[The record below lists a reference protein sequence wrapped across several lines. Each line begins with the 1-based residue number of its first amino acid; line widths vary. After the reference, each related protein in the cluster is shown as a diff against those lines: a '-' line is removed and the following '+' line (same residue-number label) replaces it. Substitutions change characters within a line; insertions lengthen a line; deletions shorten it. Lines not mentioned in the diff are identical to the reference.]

1 VKYKMIRVPTG
12 IARLDEMLGGGL
24 PKGSTTL
31 VAGGP
36 GTGKTILAAQFI
48 YSGAT
53 KYGEKGVYVIFGESA
68 ETFKNNMLSLG
79 WDFGKLQEKRQVE
92 ILDLISLREPESVE
106 TTFDEIVETARV
118 LGAKR
123 LVIDSITALT
133 VVFRDV
139 AEIRT
144 LISVLQ
150 KVLRGLN
157 CTTILI
163 TEIPWGTNRL
173 GMGIEEFVSDGIIVL
188 EMVSRRN
195 QLKRRLMV
203 LKMRATELNLKYY
216 QYEIS
221 KNIGI
226 DLLPYPE
233 AEE

>member
-1 VKYKMIRVPTG
+1 VIRVPTG

-163 TEIPWGTNRL
+163 TEVPWGSNRL
-173 GMGIEEFVSDGIIVL
+173 GMGIEEFISDGIIVL

>member
-1 VKYKMIRVPTG
+1 MIRVPTG
-12 IARLDEMLGGGL
+12 ITKLDEMLGGGL

-68 ETFKNNMLSLG
+68 ETFKNNMLSIG
-79 WDFGKLQEKRQVE
+79 WDFGKLQENRQVE

-106 TTFDEIVETARV
+106 IAFDDIVETARA

-163 TEIPWGTNRL
+163 TEVPWGSNKL
-173 GMGIEEFVSDGIIVL
+173 GMGIEEFISDGIIML

-195 QLKRRLMV
+195 QLRRRLMV

-226 DLLPYPE
+226 DVLPYPE

>member
-1 VKYKMIRVPTG
+1 MIRVPTG

-163 TEIPWGTNRL
+163 TEVPWGSNRL
-173 GMGIEEFVSDGIIVL
+173 GMGIEEFISDGIIVL

>member
-1 VKYKMIRVPTG
+1 MIRVPTG

-133 VVFRDV
+133 VVFKDV

-195 QLKRRLMV
+195 QLRRRLMV

>member
-1 VKYKMIRVPTG
+1 MKIARTPTG
-12 IARLDEMLGGGL
+12 ISKLDEILEGGL

-31 VAGGP
+31 IAGGP

-53 KYGEKGVYVIFGESA
+53 KYGEKGVYVIFGENA
-68 ETFKNNMLSLG
+68 ETFKSNMLSLG
-79 WDFGKLQEKRQVE
+79 WDFEKLQEKRQVE
-92 ILDLISLREPESVE
+92 ILDLISLKEPESVE
-106 TTFDEIVETARV
+106 KTFDEIVEAVRA

-133 VVFRDV
+133 AVFRDA

-144 LISVLQ
+144 LLSILQ

-163 TEIPWGTNRL
+163 TEVPWGSSRL
-173 GMGIEEFVSDGIIVL
+173 GMGIEEFISDGIIML
-188 EMVSRRN
+188 EMVSRKN
-195 QLKRRLMV
+195 QLRRRLMI
-203 LKMRATELNLKYY
+203 LKMRATELNLRYY

-226 DLLPYPE
+226 NVLPYPE
-233 AEE
+233 AEGE

>member
-1 VKYKMIRVPTG
+1 MIRVPTG

-133 VVFRDV
+133 VVFKDV

-163 TEIPWGTNRL
+163 TEVPWGSNRL

>member
-1 VKYKMIRVPTG
+1 MIRVPTG

>member
-1 VKYKMIRVPTG
+1 MIRVPTG

-133 VVFRDV
+133 VVFKDV

-163 TEIPWGTNRL
+163 TEIPWGSNRL

>member
-1 VKYKMIRVPTG
+1 VIRVPTG

>member
-1 VKYKMIRVPTG
+1 VIRVPTG

-133 VVFRDV
+133 VVFKDV

-195 QLKRRLMV
+195 QLRRRLMV

-226 DLLPYPE
+226 DVLPYPE

>member
-1 VKYKMIRVPTG
+1 VIRVPTG

-133 VVFRDV
+133 VVFKDV

-195 QLKRRLMV
+195 QLRRRLMV

>member
-1 VKYKMIRVPTG
+1 MIRVPTG

-133 VVFRDV
+133 VVFKDV